1 MRLNLS
7 TKKGAHVKP
16 DSYKPGSFPGGY
28 KGYLYIRAA
37 PKPYPKTKQ
46 QRYIAAVGAAVSK
59 NCPKGKYKGAEFRA
73 CVVEQAKELAK
84 EYGVTWHGSAYETG
98 KK

>member
-46 QRYIAAVGAAVSK
+46 QKYIAAVGRAVREK
-59 NCPKGKYKGAEFRA
+59 CKGKYKGADFHA
-73 CVVEQAKELAK
+73 CVIEQAEELAK
-84 EYGVTWHGSAYETG
+84 EYGVKFH
-98 KK
+98 KKGGE